1 MRSKNKQFNKVLL
14 SFSLLATGA
23 LLISSCETTRD
34 QETQARLFNAQR
46 RLMELEK
53 RLIKKTH
60 DSSKRESAI
69 SLNVAETK
77 IRQNEYETDLQTL
90 KGELETFRHF
100 LGINNLRAEELD
112 QKRLDNRLVSME
124 KNSEQLKK
132 VETRIAGIEKRQKEI
147 LKHLEKIA
155 KTRLDSATA
164 KAAPS
169 RKSSKSKTTIN
180 SVSRANQAFRKK
192 QYTKLVQ
199 VLPSLAKKY
208 KGKNKNTLNFLY
220 AESLYNLGR
229 VNEAALAFDGLFK
242 TEKYGP
248 RLRKVYLRMGDC
260 FRRMGDGKTATIYY
274 EELIEKYPKA
284 HESMA
289 AGSHLSKL
297 KKKKG

>member
-164 KAAPS
+164 KQH
-169 RKSSKSKTTIN
+169 
-180 SVSRANQAFRKK
+180 QA
-192 QYTKLVQ
+192 
-199 VLPSLAKKY
+199 
-208 KGKNKNTLNFLY
+208 
-220 AESLYNLGR
+220 E
-229 VNEAALAFDGLFK
+229 
-242 TEKYGP
+242 
-248 RLRKVYLRMGDC
+248 
-260 FRRMGDGKTATIYY
+260 
-274 EELIEKYPKA
+274 
-284 HESMA
+284 
-289 AGSHLSKL
+289 KL
-297 KKKKG
+297 KEQNHD